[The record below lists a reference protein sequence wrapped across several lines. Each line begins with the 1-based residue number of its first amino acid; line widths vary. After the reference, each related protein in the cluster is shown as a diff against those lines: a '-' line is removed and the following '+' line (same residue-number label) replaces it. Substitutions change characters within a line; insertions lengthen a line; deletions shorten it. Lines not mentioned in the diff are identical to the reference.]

1 MSKELTGHQI
11 LIILIGFALIG
22 SFTGFI
28 LKSITSEKRPPD
40 KVEEAPPPPPPPPPP
55 PVITLQ
61 DMPSTMPFAFDI
73 FLNSVKNKF
82 KENIVMSPYGA
93 YSSMA
98 MIYFGSEGETKSQ
111 IGSVLNLDNI
121 NEEDGKKL
129 NQLLQNHISN
139 STDVNVLNANAFFM
153 KRGPII
159 KEEFKEMANNYFS
172 GEIDYLPETGKT
184 INDWLNKKTEDK
196 IDKII
201 GDGPIS
207 PLATSYLL
215 SAVYFDAPWSKEVRK
230 ENTRNL
236 EFNAPTEKKEVEMI
250 SITDSLLYL
259 NDDEVKII
267 TINYKNQSFS
277 LHIIMPKKDLDTFYE
292 ALNERK
298 LNNLKERMTKEEVEV
313 LIPKFSFDKTIQ
325 LEEALRSMNVSSVLN
340 PSTASLTGII
350 DASNEADEQLFIG
363 NFLQKIVLKVEES
376 EEEAVVSVEEV
387 EGRQSPKKELIINNP
402 FLFIIEETTTS
413 TIILMGQ
420 ITDPSL

>member
-73 FLNSVKNKF
+73 FLNSVKNK